1 MALSVLSYILIFS
14 FIGSVAGLAGGLLL
28 LWKEK
33 YAKGISLFLVS
44 FAVGVLLAATFF
56 DLLPEA
62 VELGAESIWLW
73 VIAGFFLFV
82 ILEKAFIWHHSHE
95 IMPHKHRHKHP
106 SRKSYVWLLV
116 AGDTLHN
123 AIDGVIIAATFLI
136 DISLGIITTLA
147 VFLHELPAEIGDF
160 SVMIHA
166 GWAKMKIIWA
176 NLLSALATF
185 VGALGVYFYAANG
198 AVIEET
204 FLAPIVAIAAGGFL
218 YIAAA
223 DLIPELK
230 HEIELKNTI
239 IQIILMIAGA
249 ALVYYLGILLPE

>member
-1 MALSVLSYILIFS
+1 MALSVLAYILIFS

-28 LWKEK
+28 LLNEK

-44 FAVGVLLAATFF
+44 FAVGVLVAAAFL

-62 VELGAESIWLW
+62 VELGGESIWLW
-73 VIAGFFLFV
+73 VVIGFGLFV

-95 IMPHKHRHKHP
+95 ILPHKHRHQHP
-106 SRKSYVWLLV
+106 ARGSYVYLLV

-123 AIDGVIIAATFLI
+123 LIDGAIIAASFLI
-136 DISLGIITTLA
+136 DIKLGIITTLA

-166 GWAKMKIIWA
+166 GWKRAKIIGA
-176 NLLSALATF
+176 NLFSALATF
-185 VGALGVYFYAANG
+185 VGALSVYFFSGSVDGN
-198 AVIEET
+198 
-204 FLAPIVAIAAGGFL
+204 LAPIVALAAGGFI

-230 HEIELKNTI
+230 HEIELKNTM
-239 IQIILMIAGA
+239 IQIVLMILGV

>member
-1 MALSVLSYILIFS
+1 MALDTLGYILLFS

-28 LWKEK
+28 LLNEK

-62 VELGAESIWLW
+62 VELGGDSVWLW
-73 VIAGFFLFV
+73 ALAGFGLFV
-82 ILEKAFIWHHSHE
+82 VLEKAFIWHHSHE

-106 SRKSYVWLLV
+106 SRRSYVWLLV

-136 DISLGIITTLA
+136 DIKLGIITTLA

-166 GWAKMKIIWA
+166 GWNRMKIIGA
-176 NLLSALATF
+176 NLVSALATF
-185 VGALGVYFYAANG
+185 IGALAVYFFSLNG
-198 AVIEET
+198 ATVDDPL
-204 FLAPIVAIAAGGFL
+204 LAPIVALAAGGFL

-230 HEIELKNTI
+230 HEIELKNTV

-249 ALVYYLGILLPE
+249 ALVYYLGVLLPE